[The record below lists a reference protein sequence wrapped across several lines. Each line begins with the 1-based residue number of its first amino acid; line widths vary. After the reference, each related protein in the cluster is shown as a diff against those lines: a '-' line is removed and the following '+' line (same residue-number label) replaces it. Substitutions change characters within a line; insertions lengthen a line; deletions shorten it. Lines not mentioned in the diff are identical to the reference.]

1 MENSALVTEV
11 ADLIIKS
18 VNLQH
23 MAGPQLSA
31 ETPLTQGGLGL
42 DSVDILEVVVA
53 VEHKYGV
60 KVESAQTGAKH
71 FKTIGTICDFIS
83 ASKQVAQPGAPTS
96 L

>member
-1 MENSALVTEV
+1 MEKAGLVTEV

-23 MAGPQLSA
+23 MASEQLSA
-31 ETPLTQGGLGL
+31 ETALTQGGLGL

-60 KVESAQTGAKH
+60 KVPDAQTGAQH
-71 FKTIGTICDFIS
+71 FQSIGTICDFIQAS
-83 ASKQVAQPGAPTS
+83 ATKQ
-96 L
+96 